1 MNPIV
6 ISIISLSIIALGTTL
21 GSSLVFFLKKTFSN
35 KISAIIMGF
44 ASGIMIA
51 AGFLGLLIPAI
62 EEATLSYDKLAVI
75 PVIIGF
81 LLGGILLFLLDKLIP
96 HIHINTNEEEGNSE
110 SKISKNLKFFLAVT
124 IHNIPE
130 GLAVG
135 FALGLAFK
143 SDASNMDSAL
153 ISALTLA
160 IGMCIQNIP
169 EGAAISVPMLKE
181 GISKPKAFFYGF
193 FSGIVEPIFGILGL
207 LLASNLVFL
216 LPWLLAFS
224 AGAMIYVTVDELL
237 PSMREHGHYH
247 LGIWAF
253 MIGLSIMMVLE
264 LVL

>member
-1 MNPIV
+1 MNPIL
-6 ISIISLSIIALGTTL
+6 ISIISLSIITLGTTI
-21 GSSLVFFLKKTFSN
+21 GSALVFFLKKTFSN
-35 KISAIIMGF
+35 RVSSIIMGF

-62 EEATLSYDKLAVI
+62 EEAETSYGSFATI
-75 PVIIGF
+75 PVIVGF
-81 LLGGILLFLLDKLIP
+81 IFGGVLLFLLDKLIP
-96 HIHINTNEEEGNSE
+96 HIHINTNEEEGRR
-110 SKISKNLKFFLAVT
+110 SKISKNIKFFLAVT

-135 FALGLAFK
+135 FALGLAFN
-143 SDASNMDSAL
+143 SDPANMDVAL

-181 GISKPKAFFYGF
+181 GVGRPKAFLYGF

-207 LLASNLVFL
+207 LLASNIAIL

-247 LGIWAF
+247 FGIWAF
-253 MIGLSIMMVLE
+253 MLGLTVMMVLE

>member
-1 MNPIV
+1 
-6 ISIISLSIIALGTTL
+6 
-21 GSSLVFFLKKTFSN
+21 
-35 KISAIIMGF
+35 
-44 ASGIMIA
+44 
-51 AGFLGLLIPAI
+51 
-62 EEATLSYDKLAVI
+62 
-75 PVIIGF
+75 
-81 LLGGILLFLLDKLIP
+81 
-96 HIHINTNEEEGNSE
+96 
-110 SKISKNLKFFLAVT
+110 
-124 IHNIPE
+124 
-130 GLAVG
+130 
-135 FALGLAFK
+135 
-143 SDASNMDSAL
+143 
-153 ISALTLA
+153 
-160 IGMCIQNIP
+160 MCIQNIP

>member
-1 MNPIV
+1 
-6 ISIISLSIIALGTTL
+6 
-21 GSSLVFFLKKTFSN
+21 
-35 KISAIIMGF
+35 MGF

-62 EEATLSYDKLAVI
+62 EEANTSYGDLAVL
-75 PVIIGF
+75 PVIVGF
-81 LLGGILLFLLDKLIP
+81 LLGGVLLFVLDKVIP
-96 HIHINTNEEEGNSE
+96 HIHINTKEEEGGASN
-110 SKISKNLKFFLAVT
+110 ISKNLKFFLAVT

-135 FALGLAFK
+135 FALGLAFN
-143 SDASNMDSAL
+143 SDPSNMDINL
-153 ISALTLA
+153 LSALTLS
-160 IGMCIQNIP
+160 IGMFIQNIP

-181 GISKPKAFFYGF
+181 GVSKPKAFLYGM
-193 FSGIVEPIFGILGL
+193 FSGLVEPIFGLLGL
-207 LLASNLVFL
+207 VLASNIAML

-247 LGIWAF
+247 LGIWSF
-253 MIGLSIMMVLE
+253 MIGLTIMMVLE